1 MSFINVVEVNDPRSF
16 DLFMYPDQS
25 PLNHQYISNQ
35 LSAFSQSLTDVGRKF
50 LETSREI
57 YEKINDAV
65 AVRAAKAA
73 LRMAKGL
80 FHPNAIVPL
89 ETIDDL
95 RSAQPVMQRYIMAE
109 PILRAM
115 YHEQRIDGYSDTY
128 RDIQPGV
135 VGEEHFDYRRVMT
148 GFVQEEKTA
157 NGEDSWV
164 ARQYLDDLH
173 EDDRELDIHERH
185 IVIRAWDLAKVFIEA
200 KQDPTNIFG
209 GDIG

>member
-1 MSFINVVEVNDPRSF
+1 MSFINVIEVQDPRSF
-16 DLFMYPDQS
+16 DLFMYPDQ
-25 PLNHQYISNQ
+25 NFANQQYISNQ

-89 ETIDDL
+89 ESLDEL

-109 PILRAM
+109 PMLRAM
-115 YHEQRIDGYSDTY
+115 YHQQRIDGYSDTY
-128 RDIQPGV
+128 VDVHPNA
-135 VGEEHFDYRRVMT
+135 VGEDHFDYRRVMT
-148 GFVQEEKTA
+148 GFVKEEVRD
-157 NGEDSWV
+157 GEEVWV
-164 ARQYLDDLH
+164 ARQYLDEIH
-173 EDDRELDIHERH
+173 QDDRELDIHERH
-185 IVIRAWDLAKVFIEA
+185 LVISAWDLAKKFLEA

-209 GDIG
+209 GDVG

>member
-1 MSFINVVEVNDPRSF
+1 
-16 DLFMYPDQS
+16 MYPDQ
-25 PLNHQYISNQ
+25 NYANQQYISNQ

-73 LRMAKGL
+73 LRMSKGL

-89 ETIDDL
+89 ETLDEL

-109 PILRAM
+109 PMLRSL
-115 YHEQRIDGYSDTY
+115 YHQQRIDGYSDTY
-128 RDIQPGV
+128 QDIQPGII
-135 VGEEHFDYRRVMT
+135 GEDHYDYRRVMT
-148 GFVQEEKTA
+148 GNIQEEVR
-157 NGEDSWV
+157 NGEEVWV
-164 ARQYLDDLH
+164 ARQYLDEIH
-173 EDDRELDIHERH
+173 PDDRELDIQERH
-185 IVIRAWDLAKVFIEA
+185 LVISAWDLAKKFLQT

-209 GDIG
+209 GDVG